1 MHTKR
6 ERHTHSQGDT
16 QIESD
21 THTDRD
27 THIQEDKHT
36 PESETH
42 TCMCVRMCVCERE
55 YGVHTPLPIKTKE
68 RKKQNM
74 EVGEGGIDAWDPL
87 QASTGIRYLS
97 HCQPICSP
105 QEMCKVL
112 QDT

>member
-1 MHTKR
+1 
-6 ERHTHSQGDT
+6 
-16 QIESD
+16 
-21 THTDRD
+21 
-27 THIQEDKHT
+27 
-36 PESETH
+36 
-42 TCMCVRMCVCERE
+42 
-55 YGVHTPLPIKTKE
+55 
-68 RKKQNM
+68 M